1 MGGYSAQVP
10 PWLLDEFAHAGAEHL
25 DDAYVA
31 GYERKA
37 GYDPSSDVE
46 RLRELG
52 LDQISTLVDLG
63 AGTGVFALAAAPFC
77 RRVVAVDIS
86 TPMLAAVDAQARRRG
101 ITNLECV
108 RSGFL
113 TYEHHGEQPDFVYS
127 RHALHHL
134 PDFWKAV
141 ALARI
146 AAMLRPDGVFRLRDL
161 VYSFDPREADR
172 ALEAW
177 LARAVRRPEDGW
189 TRPEL
194 ETHVRDEHS
203 TFTWL
208 LEPML
213 ERAGLKVEEREYSDS
228 QVYAAY
234 TCVRTGTPSHA
245 AERGAGVEP

>member
-1 MGGYSAQVP
+1 VQVP

-25 DDAYVA
+25 DAAYVA

-37 GYDPSSDVE
+37 SYNPSPDVA

-52 LDQISTLVDLG
+52 LDQTGTLVDLG
-63 AGTGVFALAAAPFC
+63 AGTGVLALAAAPFS
-77 RRVVAVDIS
+77 RRVVAVDVS
-86 TPMLAAVDAQARRRG
+86 APMLAALAAQAKQRG

-108 RSGFL
+108 RAGFL
-113 TYEHHGEQPDFVYS
+113 TYVHQGEPADFIYS

-146 AAMLRPDGVFRLRDL
+146 AAMLRPGGVFRLRDL
-161 VYSFDPREADR
+161 AYSFDPREADR
-172 ALEAW
+172 VLEDW
-177 LARAVRRPEDGW
+177 LTHASPRSEDGW
-189 TRPEL
+189 TRTEL
-194 ETHVRDEHS
+194 ETHVRDEYS

-213 ERAGLKVEEREYSDS
+213 ERAGLQIQERECSDS
-228 QVYAAY
+228 QIYAAY
-234 TCVRTGTPSHA
+234 TCVRVG
-245 AERGAGVEP
+245 

>member
-1 MGGYSAQVP
+1 MQGA
-10 PWLLDEFAHAGAEHL
+10 PWLFDELAHAGAEHV
-25 DDAYVA
+25 DATYIA

-37 GYDPSSDVE
+37 GYDPSDDVA

-52 LDQISTLVDLG
+52 LDRTDTLVDLG
-63 AGTGVFALAAAPFC
+63 AGTGALALTAARFC

-86 TPMLAAVDAQARRRG
+86 APMLAAVEARAEQQG
-101 ITNLECV
+101 ITNLACV

-113 TYEHHGEQPDFVYS
+113 TYVHQGEPAGFVCS

-141 ALARI
+141 ALTRVAT
-146 AAMLRPDGVFRLRDL
+146 MLRPGGMFWLRDL

-172 ALEAW
+172 VLQNW
-177 LARAVRRPEDGW
+177 FARASERPDVGW
-189 TRPEL
+189 TRTEL
-194 ETHVRDEHS
+194 ETHVRDEYS

-213 ERAGLKVEEREYSDS
+213 ERAGLKIQEVEYSES
-228 QVYAAY
+228 QTYATY
-234 TCVRTGTPSHA
+234 TCVRAP
-245 AERGAGVEP
+245 